1 MLLKPVLSDSWRHS
15 KGTVTSSYDS
25 YEPIVLPTAIETH
38 RNKQPKEVVHIF
50 VHLLQL
56 LPSGPQVHR
65 GVQIAPWAVPRYWP
79 LSMPKPSPRHA
90 PSETPQVLRLQKAS
104 FRRFVSCSTFN
115 MLRLKSNHLQTSS
128 MNCALPPLSLR
139 RTLFVRKMQCIA
151 MRKLVSFG
159 FSTFKVWEGCFIQ
172 SSFHR
177 IHTAF
182 WCFRDLKQRT
192 F

>member
-1 MLLKPVLSDSWRHS
+1 MLLKPVLSDTWRHS
-15 KGTVTSSYDS
+15 RGTVTSSYDS
-25 YEPIVLPTAIETH
+25 YEPTVLPTAIETH
-38 RNKQPKEVVHIF
+38 QNKQPKEVVHIF

-65 GVQIAPWAVPRYWP
+65 GVQIAPWAAPRYWP

-139 RTLFVRKMQCIA
+139 RTLFARKMQCGNWY
-151 MRKLVSFG
+151 RLVSLLSISERG
-159 FSTFKVWEGCFIQ
+159 ASSKAASTESIPP
-172 SSFHR
+172 SDASE
-177 IHTAF
+177 T
-182 WCFRDLKQRT
+182 
-192 F
+192 